1 MDGWCHSPAP
11 DLKEFPVIPRI
22 NPDYWSCL
30 TSPTGFGPL
39 PPVLLPTLLSSLLFS
54 WNTGMWSFECPSLFL
69 PQGLCTWHFLCWE
82 PTFPIFAWF
91 PIITQILIRSDQ
103 IPCLRKSYINYSA
116 QNSTHSLFLIFPLI
130 VYYEWIY
137 LFACFL
143 SPQLDFRLDVVD

>member
-1 MDGWCHSPAP
+1 MDRWCHSPAP

-39 PPVLLPTLLSSLLFS
+39 PPILLPTLLSSLLFS
-54 WNTGMWSFECPSLFL
+54 WNTGIWSFECPSLFL

-91 PIITQILIRSDQ
+91 PIIKSWSDVIKYHALENPISTTLPKIAPIVSFSFFPWQ
-103 IPCLRKSYINYSA
+103 FIMYGFTYLHVSCLPN
-116 QNSTHSLFLIFPLI
+116 
-130 VYYEWIY
+130 
-137 LFACFL
+137 
-143 SPQLDFRLDVVD
+143 